1 MTAKVSADIPRKPDF
16 KKGVTNIATKDEER
30 KALEQIQ
37 KIVSNLGADS
47 YIGFAFDGCFEL
59 ALDNIENDFASSYK
73 AKAENEAK
81 KKAELLGLNAELE
94 KEVELYKGLTDETA
108 KKAETLNAKI
118 LELDSKAKNLESD
131 LISTVAD
138 LEDARIALAEKDTEI
153 MTLKAK
159 LYDCMT
165 K

>member
-1 MTAKVSADIPRKPDF
+1 M
-16 KKGVTNIATKDEER
+16 ATKDEER

-47 YIGFAFDGCFEL
+47 YIGFAFEGCFEL

-94 KEVELYKGLTDETA
+94 EEVRTFKGIIDETA
-108 KKAETLNAKI
+108 KKNTELNKKI
-118 LELDSKAKNLESD
+118 LEIDSKAKNLEMD

-153 MTLKAK
+153 LTLKAK
-159 LYDCMT
+159 LYDYMT

>member
-1 MTAKVSADIPRKPDF
+1 M
-16 KKGVTNIATKDEER
+16 ATKDEER
-30 KALEQIQ
+30 QALE
-37 KIVSNLGADS
+37 KIKKIISALGEDS
-47 YIGFAFDGCFEL
+47 YIGFAFDGCVDL
-59 ALDNIENDFASSYK
+59 ALENIENDFASSYK

-108 KKAETLNAKI
+108 KKAEALNAKI
-118 LELDSKAKNLESD
+118 LEIDSKAKNLEAD

-138 LEDARIALAEKDTEI
+138 LEDSRIALAEKDSEI
-153 MTLKAK
+153 IALKAK
-159 LYDCMT
+159 LYDYIT